1 MDRSLVITSALVA
14 LSIIIAVMTYR
25 QIVRPLERLE
35 KAASTVRETKNYDV
49 RVNDASTN
57 EIGRV
62 ASAFDGMLAEL
73 AAARDRERL
82 EQSELARVTRLTT
95 MGVMAAS
102 IAHEINQPLAAIV
115 SSGNAGLRWL
125 SSGTP
130 DLAEVRNL
138 LKNIIESGH
147 RASQIIYSVRAMF
160 KKEGPEKSWID
171 VNDVIDDLLV
181 LVQSKIQKEDDTS
194 SNRSASRYSTG
205 ASRSNPIATG
215 SYEFGS
221 ERDRSDEWCDR
232 SRQGTC
238 N

>member
-1 MDRSLVITSALVA
+1 M
-14 LSIIIAVMTYR
+14 
-25 QIVRPLERLE
+25 
-35 KAASTVRETKNYDV
+35 RETKNFVV
-49 RVNDASTN
+49 RVNDASAN

-82 EQSELARVTRLTT
+82 EQSELAKVTRLTT

-138 LKNIIESGH
+138 LKNSS
-147 RASQIIYSVRAMF
+147 RAAIAPV
-160 KKEGPEKSWID
+160 KSSIAYERCSRRRG
-171 VNDVIDDLLV
+171 LKSLG
-181 LVQSKIQKEDDTS
+181 LTSTTS
-194 SNRSASRYSTG
+194 STTFFFWFKAEFRRRRYFFE
-205 ASRSNPIATG
+205 PICV
-215 SYEFGS
+215 EIFH
-221 ERDRSDEWCDR
+221 RC
-232 SRQGTC
+232 
-238 N
+238 

>member
-1 MDRSLVITSALVA
+1 MGRSLVITSALVA
-14 LSIIIAVMTYR
+14 LSIIIALMTYR

-35 KAASTVRETKNYDV
+35 KVASTVRETKNYDV

-147 RASQIIYSVRAMF
+147 RASQIIYSIRAMF
-160 KKEGPEKSWID
+160 KKEGTEKSWID
-171 VNDVIDDLLV
+171 VNDLIDDLLFC
-181 LVQSKIQKEDDTS
+181 SKQNSEETILLRIDLRGTHCNLILANAIERMRGGQVGS
-194 SNRSASRYSTG
+194 ANRSR
-205 ASRSNPIATG
+205 
-215 SYEFGS
+215 
-221 ERDRSDEWCDR
+221 
-232 SRQGTC
+232 
-238 N
+238 

>member
-82 EQSELARVTRLTT
+82 EQSELARVARLTT

-147 RASQIIYSVRAMF
+147 RASQIIYNVRAMF
-160 KKEGPEKSWID
+160 KKEGPAYAVRLSKVMGDAYGPRVAKLAGRFFS
-171 VNDVIDDLLV
+171 LLFQR
-181 LVQSKIQKEDDTS
+181 LKLL
-194 SNRSASRYSTG
+194 
-205 ASRSNPIATG
+205 
-215 SYEFGS
+215 
-221 ERDRSDEWCDR
+221 
-232 SRQGTC
+232 
-238 N
+238 

>member
-1 MDRSLVITSALVA
+1 
-14 LSIIIAVMTYR
+14 
-25 QIVRPLERLE
+25 
-35 KAASTVRETKNYDV
+35 
-49 RVNDASTN
+49 
-57 EIGRV
+57 
-62 ASAFDGMLAEL
+62 MLAEL
-73 AAARDRERL
+73 AVARDHERL

-125 SSGTP
+125 SSATP

-171 VNDVIDDLLV
+171 VTNFLFWFKAKFRRKRYFFEPICV
-181 LVQSKIQKEDDTS
+181 KIFHRRLPVEP
-194 SNRSASRYSTG
+194 NCYR
-205 ASRSNPIATG
+205 
-215 SYEFGS
+215 FL
-221 ERDRSDEWCDR
+221 
-232 SRQGTC
+232 
-238 N
+238 